1 MSRVSKRKLLK
12 ILKGDYDPPSMT
24 RQEVLDF
31 MKRRPTQE
39 EWLRGYRQWKKQ
51 MEKDEKG
58 TPSPFSKPKN
68 PHPDPKRK

>member
-1 MSRVSKRKLLK
+1 MSRLSKRKLLK

-24 RQEVLDF
+24 RQEVLGF

-51 MEKDEKG
+51 MEKEIAKD
-58 TPSPFSKPKN
+58 
-68 PHPDPKRK
+68 KRTDS